1 MKRFMICALALAGVL
16 TAGRVSAQDKGV
28 SFSGGSDLVSAY
40 VWRGVTEA
48 GVSLQPTLTM
58 TAGNFSVTAW
68 GSIDFSD
75 SGYKEM
81 DLTLAYQLGPVTLS
95 VADLYWTGHDDDRYF
110 IFDSHSPPTASR

>member
-1 MKRFMICALALAGVL
+1 MFGTNHVA
-16 TAGRVSAQDKGV
+16 AQDKGV
-28 SFSGGSDLVSAY
+28 SFSGGSDLVSSY
-40 VWRGVTEA
+40 YWRGVKESGPA
-48 GVSLQPTLTM
+48 LQPTLTM

-95 VADLYWTGHDDDRYF
+95 VADPTGPDMTTTAISYSTA
-110 IFDSHSPPTASR
+110 IPPTASR